1 MGQEQTENKEL
12 TIEQAF
18 SRIDE
23 ITKALEDPQT
33 SLEDSFA
40 LYQEGSS
47 LLAKTN
53 QKIDLVQKQVQILQH
68 TSTQPEMTTL
78 DDSEWVE

>member
-40 LYQEGSS
+40 LYQEGSR
-47 LLAKTN
+47 LLQAAN
-53 QKIDLVQKQVQILQH
+53 QKIDMVQKQVQILQH
-68 TSTQPEMTTL
+68 TSTQPEMITL